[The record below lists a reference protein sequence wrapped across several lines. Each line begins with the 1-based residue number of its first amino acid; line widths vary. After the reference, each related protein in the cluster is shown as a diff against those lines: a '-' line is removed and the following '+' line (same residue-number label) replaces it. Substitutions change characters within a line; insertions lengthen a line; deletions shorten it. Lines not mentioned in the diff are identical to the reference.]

1 MWTKERKIQEEME
14 MASATSVFA
23 PGLSIKG
30 NVEASSDIRIEGE
43 IAGDVTTGRKVIV
56 GVSGKIT
63 GNIKASEVCVMGE
76 VLGDIFVQDLARFTA
91 EARMKGN
98 VYSGK
103 IEIESGADMEVTLSK
118 PKKSSA
124 NFTVPSTEDQAKLAE
139 NKDTSKKTGK
149 EMVKMDH

>member
-23 PGLSIKG
+23 PGLNIKG

-43 IAGDVTTGRKVIV
+43 IAGDVTTGKKVII

-63 GNIKASEVCVMGE
+63 GNIIASEICVMGE

-91 EARMKGN
+91 EAKMRGN

-118 PKKSSA
+118 PKKTNPNASLA
-124 NFTVPSTEDQAKLAE
+124 KADTQTKVTES
-139 NKDTSKKTGK
+139 KDNSQKSGK
-149 EMVKMDH
+149 ELVKMDQ

>member
-30 NVEASSDIRIEGE
+30 NVEASSDIRIEGD
-43 IAGDVTTGRKVIV
+43 IVGDVTTGKKVIV

-63 GNIKASEVCVMGE
+63 GNIKASEICVMGE
-76 VLGDIFVQDLARFTA
+76 VMGDIFVNDLARFTA
-91 EARMKGN
+91 EAKMRGK

-118 PKKSSA
+118 PKKSST
-124 NFTVPSTEDQAKLAE
+124 NFTDPTKENQAKPE
-139 NKDTSKKTGK
+139 EDKDSTKKSGK
-149 EMVKMDH
+149 ELIKMDQ